1 MAALANNLTI
11 YEGRIDAAPD
21 LVLVDDGEKYA
32 ITTSNLRDLFT
43 ADGGLARVVNAID
56 DMVRANPYDLTAVT
70 AKGRS
75 NIKSLAHKITRSKT
89 FLDGIGKDM
98 VAELKDLPRRVD
110 ANRKTMRDQLD
121 SLAEDIRRPLTEYE
135 ARTKALSDRLN
146 WLDALPTTMA
156 TETADVIRVTI
167 NRILDM
173 PMTEEAW
180 NGFHSEAVAIHG
192 LVTLLLEKIL
202 ANRETEESQ
211 AAELAQLREQAAERE
226 RKDAEAQRLAD
237 AQERGRREA
246 EQRAESERQAALG
259 REAEAWRQ
267 ATLAQQQA
275 EESER
280 RRVESEAR
288 AAQATIDAR
297 LRAEEAGERAA
308 IQAVEAEQERQAAA
322 ARKEAEEKAAREA
335 NKEDSRKINSEA
347 LEGIV
352 QAIVGANTSLDAD
365 QITAVAR
372 AVTVAIIK
380 GEVRHA
386 RIEY

>member
-11 YEGRIDAAPD
+11 FEGRIDAAPD

-43 ADGGLARVVNAID
+43 ADGGLALIVNAIED
-56 DMVRANPYDLTAVT
+56 KVNSFELDMTT
-70 AKGRS
+70 AKGRAE
-75 NIKSLAHKITRSKT
+75 IRALAHKVTRSKT
-89 FLDGIGKDM
+89 YLDAIGKEM
-98 VAELKDLPRRVD
+98 VAELKDLPRRID
-110 ANRKTMRDQLD
+110 ANRKMMRDSLD
-121 SLAEDIRRPLTEYE
+121 ALAERTRADLTAYE
-135 ARTKALSDRLN
+135 ERTKAISNRLN
-146 WLDALPTTMA
+146 SIDSMPVMYAQS
-156 TETADVIRVTI
+156 TAAEIASQI
-167 NRILDM
+167 
-173 PMTEEAW
+173 E
-180 NGFHSEAVAIHG
+180 
-192 LVTLLLEKIL
+192 IL
-202 ANRETEESQ
+202 ANMPLTAEAWEGLLDEALTITHRTIAALRKMYTAKLKAETD

-226 RKDAEAQRLAD
+226 RKDAEAKRIAE

-259 REAEAWRQ
+259 REAEANRQ

-288 AAQATIDAR
+288 AAQAAIDAR
-297 LRAEEAGERAA
+297 VKAEEDAERAA

-335 NKEDSRKINSEA
+335 NKEHSRQINSEA

-380 GEVRHA
+380 GEVAHTS
-386 RIEY
+386 ITY

>member
-11 YEGRIDAAPD
+11 FEGRIDAAPD

-43 ADGGLARVVNAID
+43 ADGGLALIVNAIED
-56 DMVRANPYDLTAVT
+56 KVQGYELDVT
-70 AKGRS
+70 TVKGRAE
-75 NIKSLAHKITRSKT
+75 IRALAHKVTRSKT
-89 FLDGIGKDM
+89 YLDTIGKEM
-98 VAELKDLPRRVD
+98 VAELKDLPRRID
-110 ANRKTMRDQLD
+110 ANRKMMRDSLD
-121 SLAEDIRRPLTEYE
+121 ALAERTRADLTAYE
-135 ARTKALSDRLN
+135 ERTKAISNRLN
-146 WLDALPTTMA
+146 SIDSMP
-156 TETADVIRVTI
+156 VIYAPSTSAEI
-167 NRILDM
+167 AAQI
-173 PMTEEAW
+173 E
-180 NGFHSEAVAIHG
+180 
-192 LVTLLLEKIL
+192 IL
-202 ANRETEESQ
+202 ANMPLTAEAWEGLLDEALTITHRTIAALRQMYTAKLKAETD

-226 RKDAEAQRLAD
+226 RKDAEAKRIAE

-259 REAEAWRQ
+259 REAEANRQ

-288 AAQATIDAR
+288 AAQAAIDAR
-297 LRAEEAGERAA
+297 VRAEEAAERAA
-308 IQAVEAEQERQAAA
+308 IQAVEAEQERQATA

-335 NKEDSRKINSEA
+335 NKEHSRKINSEA

-352 QAIVGANTSLDAD
+352 QAIVSANTSLDAD
-365 QITAVAR
+365 QITVVAR

-380 GEVRHA
+380 GEVAHTS
-386 RIEY
+386 ITY

>member
-11 YEGRIDAAPD
+11 FEGRIDAAPD

-43 ADGGLARVVNAID
+43 ADGGLVPIVAAIED
-56 DMVRANPYDLTAVT
+56 KVQEFDLDVTT
-70 AKGRS
+70 AKGRAA
-75 NIKSLAHKITRSKT
+75 IRSLAAKVTRSKT
-89 FLDGIGKDM
+89 YLDAIGKEM
-98 VAELKDLPRRVD
+98 VAELKDLPRRID
-110 ANRKTMRDQLD
+110 ANRKMMRDSLD
-121 SLAEDIRRPLTEYE
+121 ALAERTRADLTAYE
-135 ARTKALSDRLN
+135 ERTKAISNRLN
-146 WLDALPTTMA
+146 SIDSMPVMYAPSTSA
-156 TETADVIRVTI
+156 EIAAQIET
-167 NRILDM
+167 
-173 PMTEEAW
+173 
-180 NGFHSEAVAIHG
+180 
-192 LVTLLLEKIL
+192 L
-202 ANRETEESQ
+202 ANMPLTVDAWEGLLDEALTITARTIAALRQMHTAKLIAERD
-211 AAELAQLREQAAERE
+211 AAELARLREQAAERE

-259 REAEAWRQ
+259 REAEANRQ

-288 AAQATIDAR
+288 AAQAAIDAR
-297 LRAEEAGERAA
+297 VKAEEDAERAA

-335 NKEDSRKINSEA
+335 NKEHSRKINSEA
-347 LEGIV
+347 LEDIV
-352 QAIVGANTSLDAD
+352 QAIVSANTSLDAD
-365 QITAVAR
+365 QVTAVAR

-380 GEVRHA
+380 GEVRHT